1 MKQYNI
7 DIACLAET
15 NTNWNHPKEKKLL
28 YKITKQ
34 IGKEVKC
41 QQRCQRSLG
50 LKFTNL
56 VELQ

>member
-15 NTNWNHPKEKKLL
+15 NTNWNHPKAKKQL

-34 IGKEVKC
+34 FWK
-41 QQRCQRSLG
+41 RSKLSTAMSTVPWKKVYKPG
-50 LKFTNL
+50 
-56 VELQ
+56 